1 MTTSE
6 KKSSSKFNIP
16 SAGHLFFLLLVL
28 LPLMLGIGY
37 ALLYSLGL
45 TGLLNHGFTLQY
57 WIKGFTSSELL
68 GSLGFSLYIAV
79 FSIVPSVFMALV
91 LVQAAP
97 DLPLR
102 PVLSVILYLPLVV
115 PAVMA
120 AFLIFQLYSAS
131 GFVSRLFYH
140 LGIINDLHQFPPL
153 VNDEL
158 GIGILFT
165 HIGMATPFFYLLFA
179 NLYHQERVEE
189 YSALAAT
196 LGTPP
201 RQVFRRVIAPILIR
215 RAQPTLLLY
224 LLFAFGSYEIPLLV
238 GPSSPR
244 MLSVL
249 AIQKLQM
256 FDISQVP
263 LAYVI
268 NLLYLGIVGLVLLLR
283 TTTSEGDYA

>member
-1 MTTSE
+1 MTISE
-6 KKSSSKFNIP
+6 KISLNKPGITQ
-16 SAGHLFFLLLVL
+16 AGYVIFALLVI
-28 LPLMLGIGY
+28 LPLTLGIVY
-37 ALLYSLGL
+37 ALLYSFGL
-45 TGLLNHGFTLQY
+45 TGLLSHGFTLHY
-57 WIKGFTSSELL
+57 WMDGLTSSELL
-68 GSLGFSLYIAV
+68 GSLGFSLYIAIA
-79 FSIVPSVFMALV
+79 SIIPSVIFALI
-91 LVQAAP
+91 LVQIAP
-97 DLPLR
+97 ELPLR

-131 GFVSRLFYH
+131 GFVSRLFFH
-140 LGIINDLHQFPPL
+140 LRIIGDLHQFPAL
-153 VNDEL
+153 VNDQFGL
-158 GIGILFT
+158 GILFT
-165 HIGMATPFFYLLFA
+165 HIGMATPFFYLLFS

-189 YSALAAT
+189 YSSLAAT

-201 RQVFRRVIAPILIR
+201 RQVFRRVIAPIIIR

-256 FDISQVP
+256 FDIHQVP
-263 LAYVI
+263 LGYVI
-268 NLLYLGIVGLVLLLR
+268 NLLYLGIVGLALLMR
-283 TTTSEGDYA
+283 TSTLEEDHA